1 MAPALTR
8 WVPRLVIHTTAH
20 LTTKTPDQTFKSGDL
35 RPRHWSG
42 RGARESAQRS
52 VSQRLVPQQR
62 MRALALLQLATCE
75 GCAFVDLQKH
85 EVEGGGA
92 PTPPTSAH
100 FRRRLKQLPPP

>member
-8 WVPRLVIHTTAH
+8 WVPRLVIHITAH

-52 VSQRLVPQQR
+52 VSQRLVPEQR
-62 MRALALLQLATCE
+62 MPAVALLQPATCE
-75 GCAFVDLQKH
+75 GGAWVDIQ
-85 EVEGGGA
+85 EQEFEGGVA
-92 PTPPTSAH
+92 PKPATKLQRISDGV
-100 FRRRLKQLPPP
+100 